1 MKNQIF
7 VADDTHA
14 VRSVPLARV
23 SAYRATAGA
32 TIGAGATPAG
42 IDTMLANWPV
52 QVAGAAVRPAAA
64 AAFHRRAQ
72 STSVIE
78 SRYRGKPR

>member
-1 MKNQIF
+1 MKNHIF
-7 VADDTHA
+7 VADDTQA
-14 VRSVPLARV
+14 ARSVPLAHV
-23 SAYRATAGA
+23 SAYLATAGA

-42 IDTMLANWPV
+42 IDTMTANWTTQPC
-52 QVAGAAVRPAAA
+52 GAALRPAGA

-72 STSVIE
+72 SMSVIE